1 MNLVSKNNL
10 CTLLRVSVSSEPDL
24 DDSWEVVLEDSF
36 EKQGQE
42 VSADILEF
50 PLSSSV
56 TDKRFIKFEIIS
68 FGDGA
73 QGCIQFF
80 DVVRKATNERSG
92 IILFIII

>member
-1 MNLVSKNNL
+1 M
-10 CTLLRVSVSSEPDL
+10 LRISVSNAPDV
-24 DDSWEVVLEDSF
+24 DDSWEVVLEDSL
-36 EKQGQE
+36 EKDGQA

-68 FGDGA
+68 FGDGG

-80 DVVRKATNERSG
+80 DIVRKTTNEKSG
-92 IILFIII
+92 ITLIIII